1 MEDRTQMNHPVCFA
15 SWRNSSRGRQRPNE
29 ESDIN
34 FFLMDFTCVAA
45 HGVEEGLRPP
55 LLPFERLLLTL
66 VFPLPTLL
74 FFQPLGLD
82 LIFPNRI
89 LVARPVEVDHLTRA

>member
-1 MEDRTQMNHPVCFA
+1 MVLFA
-15 SWRNSSRGRQRPNE
+15 SWRNSSRGRKRPNE

-55 LLPFERLLLTL
+55 LLPFERLLVTL
-66 VFPLPTLL
+66 VFELPTMLV
-74 FFQPLGLD
+74 FQPLGLD
-82 LIFPNRI
+82 LIFPSRI
-89 LVARPVEVDHLTRA
+89 LVARPVKVDHVACA